1 MRFSFKKLLVGGITS
16 AIIATTVATSISAS
30 NESKFTITPTATSVK
45 AGGSFDVNVAYV
57 PGGKGVAAFTI
68 DLKYDPSKVEV
79 HVPTDAE
86 MDGKYSVS
94 TKFDFVSYNYQYA
107 SGTVRITGLK
117 SKNLTANSDL
127 ALVTFKAKKGV
138 TGKMP
143 FWIEANT
150 VTTIDSDGGYLNASY
165 SAPTKSSP
173 KYVTIK
179 STTTTTT
186 TAKKTTTT
194 AKKTTTTTKKT
205 TTTAKKTTTKAT
217 TTTTKATTTTPKPTT
232 TTTKVTTTTP
242 KPTTTTTTTP
252 KPATTTS
259 KRLLAA
265 TRPASETVTE
275 AATTSAE
282 PETSVSTTA
291 QETSAPETT
300 TSKQTEVSGGSDPNE
315 PDSTPVFS
323 YTYEDEGEYTE
334 RDEANYQF
342 RLSDYA
348 KDLDK
353 AYDIT
358 LKISANS
365 TVNGAISYNNIDGE
379 VCTETFSIKSGSG
392 TWKISNVS
400 VKELDDV
407 IYVPIYFMA
416 NGATFKIE
424 DVIISEYGKSSEIQ
438 MGTSDNQQPTDETIG
453 DEDDPAVT
461 TAGEEAVTNVLTT
474 SAEPTSEASSSTMA
488 TESSDEDKAVAEDDT
503 LSDTGGVPAA
513 VLILLPIAMIGVTV
527 VTIVKLRKGIK

>member
-150 VTTIDSDGGYLNASY
+150 VTTIDSDGSYLNASY

-194 AKKTTTTTKKT
+194 TKKTTTTAKKT

-232 TTTKVTTTTP
+232 TTT
-242 KPTTTTTTTP
+242 TTP

-259 KRLLAA
+259 QRLLAA

-282 PETSVSTTA
+282 PETSTTTA

-300 TSKQTEVSGGSDPNE
+300 TAKQTEVSGGSDPNE

-358 LKISANS
+358 LKISADS

-461 TAGEEAVTNVLTT
+461 TAGEAAVTNVLTT
-474 SAEPTSEASSSTMA
+474 SAEPTSEASVSTTA
-488 TESSDEDKAVAEDDT
+488 AESSDEDKAVAEDDT